1 MGLIFSCVSLSV
13 PHRSG
18 TTSVPAPGEQRKAPD
33 TGSSNGISAEGQKIK
48 SQKILLIGTL
58 GSGKTTIAQRL
69 ARDTG
74 LPYESIDDCR
84 IRYGD
89 GTVEGED
96 CAWENF
102 LAICREPAPGIL
114 EFSGMGPHAEDVRE
128 NLLCSGIPVSLIWL
142 VLPLEICIARA
153 MQRLKKIHSPFPWAP
168 VTYSAPLIHDEIEF
182 SWEYIWSRE
191 SRFHATRREFSWT
204 DSVDEMYAAVREICV
219 VR

>member
-1 MGLIFSCVSLSV
+1 MNAHGL
-13 PHRSG
+13 
-18 TTSVPAPGEQRKAPD
+18 
-33 TGSSNGISAEGQKIK
+33 SAEGREIK
-48 SQKILLIGTL
+48 PQKILLIGTL
-58 GSGKTTIAQRL
+58 GSGKTTLAQRL

-89 GTVEGED
+89 GTVPGENR
-96 CAWENF
+96 AWEKF
-102 LAICREPAPGIL
+102 LALCREPALGIL

-128 NLLCSGIPVSLIWL
+128 NLLCCGIPVSVIWL

-153 MQRLKKIHSPFPWAP
+153 IQRLKKIPSPFPWAP

-191 SRFHATRREFSWT
+191 SRFHATRLEFSGT
-204 DSVDEMYAAVREICV
+204 DSVDEMYAAVRGICFL
-219 VR
+219 